1 MTNADPSSSVEGIR
15 VAVRVRPFLPQEL
28 GSSSCVDV
36 NGPANQISIG
46 HSDKSSRNLTEN
58 GGRGKPKK
66 SFTFDH
72 ALSGSTPQHAVY
84 DSCVSALVASCLE
97 GYNATALAY
106 GQTGAG
112 KSYTI
117 LGPSAASAV
126 GIDDE
131 VSREVGIIPRALGDL
146 FAALEK
152 SKASSA
158 ASESAASFDYNVK
171 LQFLEL
177 YGEEIRDLLAAT
189 RVPGT
194 KPAKLMIRDTKADCE
209 VLGATSVHV
218 KSAEDALL
226 CLTRG
231 MLRRVTGAT
240 AMNAESSRS
249 HAIMTVLIEQTQHQ
263 DGGEK
268 TVITSKFNFVDLAG
282 SERAKRTGAK
292 GTRLKEGI
300 DINKGL
306 LVLGNVISA
315 LAAID
320 PNKPKSGKFVPF
332 RDSKLTRIL
341 RGSLGGN
348 HKTLLFVCVSPSS
361 KNLDESLNALRY
373 ANRAKNIKNAA
384 TKHVE
389 DSGSAKLIA
398 ELKGQVGALAAELL
412 RIRNGGDPTSG
423 KAFSLDALQQ
433 LSKGHSA
440 VVENGAARPSNALL
454 LPPQDSTKE
463 GGETRDSFSTCKG
476 NAVTEDASKLREA
489 LNSAESNL
497 VTTEEKL
504 LEMTRERDE
513 LLKRL
518 DDNGAADA
526 AGTATTATTNTMLKE
541 DALVSIV
548 ERIIFYQREMEEEMS
563 LEEWSDEDDDQ
574 SSITF
579 DENDN
584 VASFGGELIRRG
596 PRRGNEDTHA
606 LDVASGLYSTGLFL
620 VESQSYQDSLP
631 CFQVALEIRREQ
643 FGWDDAGVGDVLYM
657 EGLVRAC
664 IRDHD
669 RALILLYDA
678 LRIRKNLADDR
689 NIAATLRTI
698 GDLHVSKKEY
708 QLADM
713 FYEECLHSAMECN
726 DSSLTDIWLSL
737 AKVKKKIG
745 QRQEALDCVEEI
757 LAAWRSSFGSKDR
770 QDWGFGQ
777 DGALRRNISMEE
789 SMMAPTLY
797 EIGVLAFQLN
807 DGTRGHEALVEF
819 ITIREAQGTDIN
831 DVKVANA
838 CYTLGNH
845 CSAKKETDAA
855 QTYWSRA
862 LKIYMFLGLPEDHPH
877 IVSLKELTQSAPRN
891 RLLSGIQN
899 AFSTLTTDAEG
910 GTNIKVVS
918 EAQIQD
924 LK

>member
-1 MTNADPSSSVEGIR
+1 M
-15 VAVRVRPFLPQEL
+15 
-28 GSSSCVDV
+28 
-36 NGPANQISIG
+36 
-46 HSDKSSRNLTEN
+46 
-58 GGRGKPKK
+58 
-66 SFTFDH
+66 
-72 ALSGSTPQHAVY
+72 
-84 DSCVSALVASCLE
+84 
-97 GYNATALAY
+97 
-106 GQTGAG
+106 
-112 KSYTI
+112 
-117 LGPSAASAV
+117 
-126 GIDDE
+126 
-131 VSREVGIIPRALGDL
+131 
-146 FAALEK
+146 FAALER

-158 ASESAASFDYNVK
+158 SGSAASFDYNVK

-189 RVPGT
+189 RVLGT

-209 VLGATSVHV
+209 VLGATSVDV

-320 PNKPKSGKFVPF
+320 PNKSKSGKFVPF

-361 KNLDESLNALRY
+361 ENLDESLNALRY

-384 TKHVE
+384 IKHVE

-412 RIRNGGDPTSG
+412 RIRNGGDPSSG
-423 KAFSLDALQQ
+423 TTFSLDTLQQ

-440 VVENGAARPSNALL
+440 VLENGAARPSNALL
-454 LPPQDSTKE
+454 SPPQDSTKE
-463 GGETRDSFSTCKG
+463 DGEARGSFSIG
-476 NAVTEDASKLREA
+476 NAVTADASKLREA
-489 LNSAESNL
+489 LNNAESNL
-497 VTTEEKL
+497 VTTEENL

-526 AGTATTATTNTMLKE
+526 TVTATTTTMLKE

-548 ERIIFYQREMEEEMS
+548 ERIILYQREMQEEMS

-579 DENDN
+579 DENDDA
-584 VASFGGELIRRG
+584 ASFGGELIRRG

-620 VESQSYQDSLP
+620 VESQSYEDSLP

-807 DGTRGHEALVEF
+807 DGARGHEALVEF
-819 ITIREAQGTDIN
+819 IAIREAQGTDIN

-855 QTYWSRA
+855 QTYWTRA
-862 LKIYMFLGLPEDHPH
+862 LKIYMFLGLPDNHPH